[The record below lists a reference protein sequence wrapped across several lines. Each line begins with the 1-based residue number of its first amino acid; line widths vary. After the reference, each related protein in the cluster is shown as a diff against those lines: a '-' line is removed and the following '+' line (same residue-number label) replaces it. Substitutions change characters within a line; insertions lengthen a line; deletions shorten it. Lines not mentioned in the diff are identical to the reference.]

1 MAEKKHRKLAAIL
14 FADIQGYTALMQKDE
29 AKASQLLQKFRNT
42 LNEKVVQYSGE
53 IINNYGDGCL
63 CTFESAVDAMACAKE
78 VQLIFQTAPKVP
90 VRIGLHSGDVFFEDN
105 NVFGDSVNI
114 ASRIESLG
122 VAGAVLFSKRIK
134 RDIANQTA
142 FKVLSLGA
150 FHFKNVEKTMEVFG
164 LANEGLIIPKRGA
177 IKGKLKNKK
186 RRPFA
191 LWGLLGLLAIM
202 VAGYFQLSKPT
213 AAETS
218 DILNRVIIFPFDVK
232 GGEDLQ
238 YLEEGMVDLISTKLD
253 GIPNINP
260 VDPNLVFSKLSKA
273 TPPELPQAT
282 AIAKELG
289 ASKFILGN
297 IVALNDLLQYSVSE
311 YDANGQLLAKKSLE
325 GSKLALAT
333 TIDEL
338 TKTLIAE
345 ELHQEGQAF
354 NSLAALT
361 SNSLS
366 ALKNYL
372 QGEQA
377 FRKANPDKAF
387 DYYVNAVEEDSTFAM
402 AWLRLFYA
410 NSWSSTTSYAGIF
423 QNLDKYKNK
432 LPQKWQDMWAL
443 KMEYY
448 GGVKRGGVAA
458 YQQLIKKYGECR
470 EFTNEIGEYLF
481 HLNPVWGKPIAAA
494 KPWLQRTYELDP
506 LNREALIHLMTI
518 AHTENDIPAMKTIL
532 AGLEPSAQVY
542 PQFKLRLLATQ
553 DTVLES
559 EIIEIAQH
567 PHFRPY
573 LLTFFGASP
582 DNPKKE
588 MALAQRFTSYYD
600 APIWKQRIHQ
610 KFYGVQGKE
619 KLAFETIQK
628 NRNQTN
634 SPDSNN
640 PYYTCI
646 AASIMANNDYL
657 PYSPQYEY
665 LFNQTKNIDLP
676 WQLFASVKYCLALNK
691 GEVCADFKDRL
702 FEKTKEAEFAASAK
716 YFWFSLQAFEAKV
729 EGNFDQT
736 LILIDSAFQYAPSW
750 RLSQAACLDKT
761 FMQADI
767 YEQYGEY
774 DKSIAL
780 LENIP
785 ATQGYALTKGYA
797 TYRLTKLYEL
807 AGNMDRALYKSDL
820 FLNLYQDCDE
830 KYKSWVAEVEER
842 RNRLLKLVN

>member
-1 MAEKKHRKLAAIL
+1 MNKKRKLRAIL
-14 FADIQGYTALMQKDE
+14 FADIVGYTALMQKDE
-29 AKASQLLQKFRNT
+29 ATARALLQKFRHA
-42 LNEKVVQYSGE
+42 LNEKVAQHSGE

-63 CTFESAVDAMACAKE
+63 CTFESAVDAMTCAKE
-78 VQLIFQTAPKVP
+78 VQLIFQEAPKVP
-90 VRIGLHSGDVFFEDN
+90 VRIGLHSGDVFFEED
-105 NVFGDSVNI
+105 NVFGDAVNI
-114 ASRIESLG
+114 ASRVESLG
-122 VAGAVLFSKRIK
+122 IPGTVLLSSNVRNQIK
-134 RDIANQTA
+134 NQKE
-142 FKVLSLGA
+142 FKLASLGR
-150 FHFKNVEKTMEVFG
+150 FEFKNVEDDMTVYALVNDG
-164 LANEGLIIPKRGA
+164 LVLPKRSEL
-177 IKGKLKNKK
+177 KGKLKTKNKN
-186 RRPFA
+186 A
-191 LWGLLGLLAIM
+191 LVLGGLFGLLLLA
-202 VAGYFQLSKPT
+202 AFTYFGLSKSSNTKVPDKIN
-213 AAETS
+213 AVA
-218 DILNRVIIFPFDVK
+218 IFPFNVK
-232 GGEDLQ
+232 GSQDIQ
-238 YLEEGMVDLISTKLD
+238 YLAEGMVDLMSTKLD
-253 GIPNINP
+253 GISNINP
-260 VDPNLVFSKLSKA
+260 IDPNLVFSKLTNNT
-273 TPPELPQAT
+273 TPDLPSAT
-282 AIAKELG
+282 AISQELG
-289 ASKFILGN
+289 AAKFILGT
-297 IVALNDLLQYSVSE
+297 IVELNDLLQYTVSE
-311 YDANGQLLAKKSLE
+311 YDHAGKLLAKKSIE
-325 GSKLALAT
+325 GTKSDLVS

-366 ALKNYL
+366 ALKSYL

-377 FRKANPDKAF
+377 FRKANPDEAF

-410 NSWSSTTSYAGIF
+410 NSWSSTTSYPRIF
-423 QNLDKYKNK
+423 QNLEKYKNK

-458 YQQLIKKYGECR
+458 YQQLIKKYGECK

-494 KPWLQRTYELDP
+494 KPWLQRTYELDQ
-506 LNREALIHLMTI
+506 LNKEAFIHLMSI
-518 AHTENDIPAMKTIL
+518 AHTENDIPAMKAIL
-532 AGLEPSAQVY
+532 AGIEPSAQVY

-553 DTVLES
+553 GTVSES

-588 MALAQRFTSYYD
+588 IALAQRFTPYYD

-628 NRNQTN
+628 NRNRTN
-634 SPDSNN
+634 TPDSTN
-640 PYYTCI
+640 PYYSCA

-657 PYSPQYEY
+657 PYSDQYEY

-676 WQLFASVKYCLALNK
+676 WQLFASIKYCLALNK
-691 GEVCADFKDRL
+691 GKVCVDLKDRL
-702 FEKTKEAEFAASAK
+702 FEKTKEAEFASSAK
-716 YFWFSLQAFEAKV
+716 YFWFSLLAFETKM
-729 EGNFDQT
+729 ERDFDQT
-736 LILIDSAFQYAPSW
+736 LVLIDSAFQYAPSW
-750 RLSQAACLDKT
+750 RLSQMACLDKT

-767 YEQYGEY
+767 YEQYGQH

-807 AGNMDRALYKSDL
+807 KGEMDKALYKSDL

-830 KYKSWVAEVEER
+830 KYKSWVAEVTER
-842 RNRLLKLVN
+842 RNRLLKQVN